1 MTGTDVQ
8 VEEDVHAVFELVVTE
23 EIEGHERL
31 DVLDSVALIRHRIVT
46 FVRCNRVI
54 NYFPT
59 IG

>member
-8 VEEDVHAVFELVVTE
+8 VEEDIHAVFELVVAE

-46 FVRCNRVI
+46 FVRCNRDH
-54 NYFPT
+54 
-59 IG
+59 